1 MSQIIDA
8 SILTHFASLEDPR
21 DIRGKEHLLLDIITI
36 ALCAVISGA
45 EGWEDMAEYGRA
57 KQDWLSTFL
66 ALPSGIPCA
75 DTFGRV
81 FARLDP
87 DQMQTC
93 FESWVK
99 SISKL
104 LGAEVIGIDGK
115 TLRHSSDKGCG
126 KAAIHMVSAWASA
139 NRLVL
144 GQRKVEDKSNEIT
157 AIPVLLKVLEIA
169 GCIVTIDAMGCQRDI
184 ASTIIEGGA
193 DYVLA
198 LKGNQ
203 GGLFEDV
210 QWLFQQAQESK
221 FEDVP
226 HSFAQSIDKGHG
238 RIEIRRCWTLSQ
250 LDYLIQKPLWQG
262 LQTVVLVQSERRYN
276 GQMTTEN
283 RFSISSLPSQAT
295 LLMNAVR
302 THWSIENSLHWVLDV
317 SFHEDA
323 CRIHRDFAPQ
333 NMALLRHLALN
344 LLGKD
349 SSSKRGIAARRKKAA
364 WDQTYL
370 IKLLTQ

>member
-1 MSQIIDA
+1 MSQTIDA
-8 SILTHFASLEDPR
+8 SILTHVASLEDPR

-66 ALPSGIPCA
+66 SLPSGIPCA

-87 DQMQTC
+87 EQMQTC
-93 FESWVK
+93 FVSWVK
-99 SISKL
+99 SISTL
-104 LGAEVIGIDGK
+104 LGAEVVGIDGK
-115 TLRHSSDKGCG
+115 TLRHSGDKGCG

-144 GQRKVEDKSNEIT
+144 GQRKVEDKSNEIK
-157 AIPVLLKVLEIA
+157 AIPALLSVLEIA
-169 GCIVTIDAMGCQRDI
+169 GCIVTIDAMGCHREI
-184 ASTIIEGGA
+184 ASPIIEGGA

-203 GGLFEDV
+203 AGLFEDV
-210 QWLFQQAQESK
+210 QWLFQQAQASK
-221 FEDVP
+221 FEDVA

-238 RIEIRRCWTLSQ
+238 RIEIRRCWTLSD
-250 LDYLIQKPLWQG
+250 LSYLVQKPLWSG
-262 LQTVVLVQSERRYN
+262 LQTIVMIQSERRCN
-276 GQMTTEN
+276 GQRTINN
-283 RFSISSLPSQAT
+283 RFFISSLPCQAA
-295 LLMNAVR
+295 LLINAVR

-317 SFHEDA
+317 SFNEDA
-323 CRIHRDFAPQ
+323 CRIHRESAAQ

-344 LLGKD
+344 ILSKD

>member
-1 MSQIIDA
+1 MSQSIDA
-8 SILTHFASLEDPR
+8 SILTHFSRLDDPR
-21 DIRGKEHLLLDIITI
+21 DSRGKDHLLLDIITI

-45 EGWEDMAEYGRA
+45 EGWEDIAEYGRA
-57 KQDWLSTFL
+57 KQEWLATFL
-66 ALPSGIPCA
+66 PLPNGIPSA

-87 DQMQTC
+87 EQMQDC
-93 FESWVK
+93 FLSWVRA
-99 SISKL
+99 IRQL
-104 LGAEVIGIDGK
+104 LGSEVVAIDGK
-115 TLRHSSDKGCG
+115 TLRHSDDKGSG

-144 GQRKVEDKSNEIT
+144 GQRKVDDKSNEIT
-157 AIPVLLKVLEIA
+157 AIPALLSVLELA
-169 GCIVTIDAMGCQRDI
+169 GCIVTIDAMGAQRAI
-184 ASTIIEGGA
+184 ATAIIERGA

-210 QWLFQQAQESK
+210 QWLFEQAQASG
-221 FEDVP
+221 FANVA

-238 RIEIRRCWTLSQ
+238 RIEIRRCWTLSE
-250 LDYLIQKPLWQG
+250 LDYLIQVPEWTK
-262 LQTVVLVQSERRYN
+262 LQTVVMVQSERRCN
-276 GQMTTEN
+276 GQVTTEN
-283 RFSISSLPSQAT
+283 RFFISSLPSQAT
-295 LLMNAVR
+295 VLLNAIR
-302 THWSIENSLHWVLDV
+302 THWAIENSLHWVLDV
-317 SFHEDA
+317 SFGEDA
-323 CRIHRDFAPQ
+323 CRIRRDCAPQ
-333 NMALLRHLALN
+333 NFALLRHLALN
-344 LLGKD
+344 LLSQD

>member
-1 MSQIIDA
+1 MSQVIDA
-8 SILTHFASLEDPR
+8 SILTHFGNLEDPR

-45 EGWEDMAEYGRA
+45 EGWEDMSEYGRA

-66 ALPSGIPCA
+66 SLPHGIPCG

-87 DQMQTC
+87 DQMQSC
-93 FESWVK
+93 FVSWVNA
-99 SISKL
+99 ISAL
-104 LGAEVIGIDGK
+104 LGAEVVAIDGK
-115 TLRHSSDKGCG
+115 TLRHSDDKGCG
-126 KAAIHMVSAWASA
+126 QAAIHMVSAWASA

-144 GQRKVEDKSNEIT
+144 GQRKVDDKSNEIT
-157 AIPVLLKVLEIA
+157 AIPALLNVLEIA
-169 GCIVTIDAMGCQRDI
+169 GCIVTIDAMGCQREI
-184 ASTIIEGGA
+184 ATAIVERGA

-210 QWLFQQAQESK
+210 QWLFQQAQSSG
-221 FEDVP
+221 FEDVA
-226 HSFAQSIDKGHG
+226 HSFVQSIDKGHG
-238 RIEIRRCWTLSQ
+238 RIEIRRCWTMTE
-250 LDYLIQKPLWQG
+250 LDYLVQLPLWSG
-262 LQTVVLVQSERRYN
+262 LQTVVMVQSERHCN
-276 GQMTTEN
+276 GQITIEE
-283 RFSISSLPSQAT
+283 RFFISTLASQAT
-295 LLMNAVR
+295 LLLNAVR

-323 CRIHRDFAPQ
+323 CRIRRDFAPQ

-344 LLGKD
+344 LLSQD

-364 WDQTYL
+364 WDHSYL

>member
-87 DQMQTC
+87 EQMQCC
-93 FESWVK
+93 FINWVK
-99 SISKL
+99 AISEL
-104 LGAEVIGIDGK
+104 LEAEVVGIDGK
-115 TLRHSSDKGCG
+115 TLRYSGDKGCG

-144 GQRKVEDKSNEIT
+144 GQRKVDDKSNEIT
-157 AIPVLLKVLEIA
+157 AIPALLKVLEIA
-169 GCIVTIDAMGCQRDI
+169 GCIVTIDAMGCQKEI

-198 LKGNQ
+198 LKRNQ
-203 GGLFEDV
+203 GGLLEDV

-221 FEDVP
+221 FEDVT

-283 RFSISSLPSQAT
+283 RFFISSLPSQAA

-323 CRIHRDFAPQ
+323 CRIHRDSAPQ

>member
-57 KQDWLSTFL
+57 KQDWLLTFL

-87 DQMQTC
+87 EQMQCC
-93 FESWVK
+93 FISWVK
-99 SISKL
+99 AISEL
-104 LGAEVIGIDGK
+104 LGAEVVGIDGK
-115 TLRHSSDKGCG
+115 TLRHSGDKGCG

-144 GQRKVEDKSNEIT
+144 GQRKVDDKSNEIT
-157 AIPVLLKVLEIA
+157 AIPALLNVLEIA
-169 GCIVTIDAMGCQRDI
+169 GCIVTIDAMGCQKEI
-184 ASTIIEGGA
+184 ATTIIERGA

-210 QWLFQQAQESK
+210 QWLFQQAQTSG
-221 FEDVP
+221 FEDVA

-238 RIEIRRCWTLSQ
+238 RIEIRRCWALSD
-250 LDYLIQKPLWQG
+250 LNYLTQRPLWVR
-262 LQTVVLVQSERRYN
+262 LQTVVMVQSERRCN
-276 GQMTTEN
+276 GQVTTEN
-283 RFSISSLPSQAT
+283 RFFISSLPAQAA

-302 THWSIENSLHWVLDV
+302 THWSIENSLHWVMDV

-323 CRIHRDFAPQ
+323 CRIRRDFAPQ
-333 NMALLRHLALN
+333 NMALLRYLALN
-344 LLGKD
+344 LFSKD
-349 SSSKRGIAARRKKAA
+349 SSKRGIAARRKKAA